1 MLFQIY
7 FLYLQHRVKQQNNLV
22 MEKIRYY
29 CPECGFGL
37 VQGDWDYNYETAHLD
52 FECPCCG
59 WTGTENDV
67 IDDELNED

>member
-1 MLFQIY
+1 
-7 FLYLQHRVKQQNNLV
+7 
-22 MEKIRYY
+22 MEKSRYY

-37 VQGDWDYNYETAHLD
+37 VQGDWDYNYETAQLD

-67 IDDELNED
+67 IDDELDDDEY